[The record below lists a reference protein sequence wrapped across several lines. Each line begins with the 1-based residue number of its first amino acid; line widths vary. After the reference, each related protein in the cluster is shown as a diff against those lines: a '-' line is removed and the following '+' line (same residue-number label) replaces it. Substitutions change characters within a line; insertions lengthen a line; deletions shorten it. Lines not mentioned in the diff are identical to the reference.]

1 MDENYAQG
9 SEPRDAAGMSKV
21 DFWTA
26 CSANG
31 IMVDLPELERLERYH
46 DELRYWNARV
56 NLISRKDEHNIWERH
71 ILHSLALLKYVT
83 FPERARVLDVG
94 TGGGLPGIPL
104 KCVRTDLKLTLVDS
118 IAKKVK
124 ATQMFAQHTG
134 LKDIKAMTARVEDL
148 GNDQHYRAAF
158 DVIVSRAVARVDL
171 LMTWITPLMK
181 QGATCAFLK
190 GGDLTEEI
198 DEAIAN
204 HRGLNA
210 RIVSIDMFGVPSFTA
225 DHKKIVICRYA

>member
-1 MDENYAQG
+1 MDENYTDAQE
-9 SEPRDAAGMSKV
+9 SRDAPGMSKV

-31 IMVDLPELERLERYH
+31 IMVDLPELERLERFH

-71 ILHSLALLKYVT
+71 ILHSLALLKYVR

-94 TGGGLPGIPL
+94 TGGGLPGIPI
-104 KCVRTDLKLTLVDS
+104 KCVRTDLKLTMVDS

-124 ATQMFAQHTG
+124 ATHMFAQHTG
-134 LKDIKAMTARVEDL
+134 LKDVRAMTARVEDL
-148 GNDQHYRAAF
+148 AADAHYRAAF
-158 DVIVSRAVARVDL
+158 DVIVSRAVARIDVLMSWIRPL
-171 LMTWITPLMK
+171 LKP
-181 QGATCAFLK
+181 GATCAFLK

-198 DEAIAN
+198 AEATA
-204 HRGLNA
+204 HHPGL
-210 RIVSIDMFGVPSFTA
+210 VVQVVDIDLFGVPSFKN
-225 DHKKIVICRYA
+225 DQKKIVLCRYA